1 LLCITLIKKYEETFL
16 ALLHKQLRKGEA
28 KMLEEIGLIGNIIIL
43 LASLIVLDRTSD
55 LTINNSVTIAD
66 MTGFGRTATGF
77 ILVAFCTS
85 LSALSVSIFSA
96 VGLETIDVAIGNALG
111 SNIVNIG
118 LVLGICFL
126 LATLKKLD
134 HIKLIPSMTK
144 EEIGSLHF
152 GLFIASIIPL
162 ALIYIGYASSFIGLI
177 LLAVFAVYTIWFS
190 KNRIAKDEGT
200 SSNKRKE
207 VHLHILLMC
216 LGTAGV
222 VISSYFFINAA
233 VNIASSVGVSAITV
247 GSTIVAFG
255 TSVPVLVV
263 SVGCVR
269 KRRLDVAIGN
279 IVGNCFMN
287 TTFILG
293 IPLLASPL
301 NVDVAAAFSNLVV
314 FSVITSLFLWYFLSS
329 EKISWR
335 EGALLLVLYA
345 LFLIISF
352 NGYRS

>member
-1 LLCITLIKKYEETFL
+1 VKPVF
-16 ALLHKQLRKGEA
+16 
-28 KMLEEIGLIGNIIIL
+28 EEIGLIGNVIIL
-43 LASLIVLDRTSD
+43 IASLIVLDRTSD
-55 LTINNSVTIAD
+55 LTITNSVTIAD

-85 LSALSVSIFSA
+85 LPALSVSIFSV

-118 LVLGICFL
+118 LALGICFL

-134 HIKLIPSMTK
+134 HVKLIPSMTK
-144 EEIGSLHF
+144 EEIGSLYF

-162 ALIYIGYASSFIGLI
+162 ALIYIGYASRVIGLT
-177 LLAVFAVYTIWFS
+177 LLAIFLIYTVWFS
-190 KNRIAKDEGT
+190 KNRIAKGEHALNGE
-200 SSNKRKE
+200 RKK
-207 VHLHILLMC
+207 VNWYLLLTF
-216 LGTAGV
+216 LGATGV
-222 VISSYFFINAA
+222 VISSFFIINSAF
-233 VNIASSVGVSAITV
+233 NIASSTGMSAITM

-255 TSVPVLVV
+255 TSLPVLVV
-263 SVGCVR
+263 SIGAVR
-269 KRRLDVAIGN
+269 KGHLDLALGN
-279 IVGNCFMN
+279 IVGTCFMN

-293 IPLLASPL
+293 IPLIASPL
-301 NVDVAAAFSNLVV
+301 SIDIVAAFSNLVV

-345 LFLIISF
+345 LFLVISF

>member
-1 LLCITLIKKYEETFL
+1 LKTRRNIFNIVPR
-16 ALLHKQLRKGEA
+16 AIRKGEA
-28 KMLEEIGLIGNIIIL
+28 TVFEELGLIGNVIIL

-55 LTINNSVTIAD
+55 LTITNSVTIAD

-85 LSALSVSIFSA
+85 LSSLSVSIFSA
-96 VGLETIDVAIGNALG
+96 VGLENIDVAIGNAVG

-126 LATLKKLD
+126 LAALKKLD
-134 HIKLIPSMTK
+134 HLKLIPSMTK
-144 EEIGSLHF
+144 EEIGGLHF

-162 ALIYIGYASSFIGLI
+162 ALIYIGYASRFIGLI
-177 LLAVFAVYTIWFS
+177 LLAIFVIYTVWFS
-190 KNRIAKDEGT
+190 KNRIVSGEGALSDE
-200 SSNKRKE
+200 RKKNYWY
-207 VHLHILLMC
+207 LLLTF
-216 LGTAGV
+216 LGAAGV
-222 VISSYFFINAA
+222 VISAFFFINSAS
-233 VNIASSVGVSAITV
+233 NIASSTGISAITM
-247 GSTIVAFG
+247 GSTVVAFG
-255 TSVPVLVV
+255 TSLPALVV
-263 SVGCVR
+263 SISAVR
-269 KRRLDVAIGN
+269 KGHLDLALGN
-279 IVGNCFMN
+279 IIGTCFMN

-301 NVDVAAAFSNLVV
+301 GVDVVAAFSNLVV